1 MTKAVSISLI
11 LLTAVF
17 LLPSQAA
24 KNNYSAQACNS
35 WFRAVDR
42 NGDGSLG
49 KNERADEFLG
59 RVTLGSET
67 DGGDGTFIMSR
78 AFFTRECMI
87 GSLGKPQS

>member
-1 MTKAVSISLI
+1 MKSFARMAVVVAAIASS
-11 LLTAVF
+11 AAAE
-17 LLPSQAA
+17 AA

-35 WFRAVDR
+35 WFRSVDR

-49 KNERADEFLG
+49 KNERADDFLG
-59 RVTLGSET
+59 RVTLASET
-67 DGGDGTFIMSR
+67 DGSDGTFIMSR

>member
-1 MTKAVSISLI
+1 MMRLSLI
-11 LLTAVF
+11 VVLAVVTTYANNA
-17 LLPSQAA
+17 QAA

-35 WFRAVDR
+35 WFRSVDR

-59 RVTLGSET
+59 RVTLASET
-67 DGGDGTFIMSR
+67 DGADGSFIMSR
-78 AFFTRECMI
+78 AFFMRECMI

>member
-1 MTKAVSISLI
+1 MKIVARMAIIVAVLASGP
-11 LLTAVF
+11 AAE
-17 LLPSQAA
+17 AA

-35 WFRAVDR
+35 WFRSVDR

-59 RVTLGSET
+59 RVTLASET
-67 DGGDGTFIMSR
+67 DGADGSFIMSR

>member
-1 MTKAVSISLI
+1 MKAFII
-11 LLTAVF
+11 LACAVF
-17 LLPSQAA
+17 IFATPSQAA

-35 WFRAVDR
+35 WFRSVDR

-49 KNERADEFLG
+49 KNERAEEFLG
-59 RVTLGSET
+59 RVTLASESDGS
-67 DGGDGTFIMSR
+67 DGTFIMSR

>member
-1 MTKAVSISLI
+1 MKVVVRFATIVAVL
-11 LLTAVF
+11 ANVAAAE
-17 LLPSQAA
+17 AA

-35 WFRAVDR
+35 WFRSLDR

-59 RVTLGSET
+59 RVTLASEADGADGS
-67 DGGDGTFIMSR
+67 FIMSR
-78 AFFTRECMI
+78 GFFTRECVI